1 MKREISVYTDKCLED
16 LENISNHL
24 KLRMKSMEGMAFLKL
39 IYSIIKTQGTMEIC
53 WGSVTGL
60 C

>member
-1 MKREISVYTDKCLED
+1 MKCEIYVYTDKCLED

-24 KLRMKSMEGMAFLKL
+24 KLGMKSVEGVGFLKL
-39 IYSIIKTQGTMEIC
+39 IYSIIKTQDTMEIC
-53 WGSVTGL
+53 WGSVTGF